1 MKILAKHVAAQLEER
16 PFCVVFES
24 DLERCWPS
32 KNMAQATRKSGIRR
46 FAESRGWNATV
57 LEGEFGIRAIF
68 ERLEPDPL

>member
-1 MKILAKHVAAQLEER
+1 MKILAKHVAQQLEER
-16 PFCVVFES
+16 QFCVAFES

-32 KNMAQATRKSGIRR
+32 KDMPATRKSEIHR

-68 ERLEPDPL
+68 QRLEPGAL

>member
-1 MKILAKHVAAQLEER
+1 MKILAKHVTAQLEER

-32 KNMAQATRKSGIRR
+32 KDMARATQESEIHR

-57 LEGEFGIRAIF
+57 LKGEFGIRAIF
-68 ERLEPDPL
+68 QRLEPGAL